1 MPPWKHRRRLIYGA
15 CILAAGMIIFAA
27 ATYRT
32 DTQVATQLIVG
43 GVALLSIVLTA
54 YTAFATYEDT
64 KIWSRVNQVIDPN
77 QQNQN
82 IQQDEI
88 IEGESDH
95 EFH

>member
-15 CILAAGMIIFAA
+15 CVLAAGMIIFAA

-32 DTQVATQLIVG
+32 DTQVATQLIIG

>member
-15 CILAAGMIIFAA
+15 CVLAAAMIIFAA
-27 ATYRT
+27 ATYKT

-54 YTAFATYEDT
+54 YTGFATYEDI
-64 KIWSRVNQVIDPN
+64 KIWSRDNNFIDRNGNQINN
-77 QQNQN
+77 QQSD
-82 IQQDEI
+82 IDE
-88 IEGESDH
+88 GDMDH